1 MVFLRIRRISLR
13 PQPATRRASQ
23 RHYRRVPPSSAAF
36 PGCPQ
41 SSYGVCPNHITS
53 LTPVRKCFSVL
64 PRWLI
69 SVRSS
74 THHFAYLFYH
84 MDCNN
89 SSFLYFF
96 PSNKP
101 ELTKRC
107 FMAPISHTT
116 CLYFRKIG
124 QISLCCLQQC
134 FQLSRSKS

>member
-1 MVFLRIRRISLR
+1 MLAHHTGCARERQQLPKRSSLRTNRAAAAAPTLDHCPPCMVFLRIRRISLR

-84 MDCNN
+84 MDYNN
-89 SSFLYFF
+89 SSFLNFF
-96 PSNKP
+96 P
-101 ELTKRC
+101 
-107 FMAPISHTT
+107 
-116 CLYFRKIG
+116 
-124 QISLCCLQQC
+124 
-134 FQLSRSKS
+134 